1 MQWGQAIFEIS
12 LEMFKNSSRTGKSFS
27 EVVVCQNFF
36 ECQNKTKTTICVHNM
51 SCRYSELK
59 IFMKNEQSAV
69 ILWVTL
75 WLGLIYY
82 AC

>member
-51 SCRYSELK
+51 FCKEFCNRGRGL
-59 IFMKNEQSAV
+59 SAA
-69 ILWVTL
+69 IGDCKPLHYNKL
-75 WLGLIYY
+75 P
-82 AC
+82 